1 MYFVGRDERE
11 ILAPGPFQADKC
23 FEGEVPAAAYSC
35 RLLAL
40 CDFISILLFY
50 GRLFWHSHHFM
61 SISQLLMLSSSF
73 NT

>member
-40 CDFISILLFY
+40 RDFFQCYCFMEDYSGIVIILCQY
-50 GRLFWHSHHFM
+50 
-61 SISQLLMLSSSF
+61 LSC
-73 NT
+73 